1 MKKRICYFLIYSLL
15 VGGFVLS
22 LSSLAFSDNKVE
34 ISISDASLIAPD
46 SDSLSSR
53 LLFKFDLPSSLSD
66 KRIDFAEVDFYTKVD
81 SSSTHSVMLAAY
93 PLTMDWNKS
102 NASWSNPWA
111 NRGGDYNDSL
121 CEIGMVKSSSEERVR
136 LDITRLVERWQK
148 QSMNNY
154 GLIVFPLE
162 TDRKIV
168 SLVNHP
174 SFGTNVYAKVII
186 YFSYT
191 HP

>member
-53 LLFKFDLPSSLSD
+53 MLFKFDLPLSLND
-66 KRIDFAEVDFYTKVD
+66 KRIDFAEVVFYAKMD
-81 SSSTHSVMLAAY
+81 SSSTHSIMLAAY
-93 PLTMDWNKS
+93 PVTTDWNKS
-102 NASWSNPWA
+102 SASWSNPWT
-111 NRGGDYNDSL
+111 NSGGDYNDSL
-121 CEIGMVKSSSEERVR
+121 CEIGLVKSSGEERVR
-136 LDITRLVERWQK
+136 LEITHFVERWQK
-148 QSMNNY
+148 QSMANY

-162 TDRKIV
+162 TDRKIM
-168 SLVNHP
+168 SLVHHP
-174 SFGTNVYAKVII
+174 SFDTNVYAKVII
-186 YFSYT
+186 YYSYT